1 MGPREIRRQEG
12 GEEGRR
18 GGGKE
23 GSRGGG
29 TETETRGPGGGRRP
43 LCLRT
48 MRRGKGARAGPEGR
62 GLAPET
68 SCGTRLADSPFP
80 AAIPGPEFLSPGTT
94 PRSLSVAPE
103 NPGVQTLAPSSPTQG
118 SRP

>member
-29 TETETRGPGGGRRP
+29 TETETWGPGRGRRP

-48 MRRGKGARAGPEGR
+48 MRSGKGARAGPEGR
-62 GLAPET
+62 SLALET
-68 SCGTRLADSPFP
+68 SRGTRLADSFP
-80 AAIPGPEFLSPGTT
+80 AAIPGPEFLSPWTT